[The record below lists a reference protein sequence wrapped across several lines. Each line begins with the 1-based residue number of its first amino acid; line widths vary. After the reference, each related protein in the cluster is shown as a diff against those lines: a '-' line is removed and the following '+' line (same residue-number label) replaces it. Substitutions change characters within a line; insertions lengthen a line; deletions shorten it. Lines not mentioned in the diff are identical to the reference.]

1 MKLKDFS
8 RWNIRF
14 SVVYAVGIWVMITGY
29 AYFHVKQK
37 DAVTTSHPLQQGEC
51 VAPALYLEE
60 EIQDTAAIPMQSEER
75 TPGLHIKNSVVF
87 KDNFVPFSR
96 RIYNLVSPL
105 LPSSPATTGS
115 DSSEK

>member
-37 DAVTTSHPLQQGEC
+37 DAVTTSHPLQQD
-51 VAPALYLEE
+51 LEE

>member
-1 MKLKDFS
+1 MSALSVNFS
-8 RWNIRF
+8 TY
-14 SVVYAVGIWVMITGY
+14 VVVANREIAPTVHAPPHRSRCHITEDPEDGCRE
-29 AYFHVKQK
+29 
-37 DAVTTSHPLQQGEC
+37 LQSLNRHRGD
-51 VAPALYLEE
+51 LEE